1 MCVYIYMQTAERIKV
16 FLKANKYILFTVP
29 FQTRIHTHTHTPC
42 SEFVSLTFTIL
53 FTLAED
59 VGGGGVS
66 GLGSIS
72 SSGTRS
78 GLSEKMLSRSICF

>member
-1 MCVYIYMQTAERIKV
+1 MAERIKV
-16 FLKANKYILFTVP
+16 FLNANKYILFTVP
-29 FQTRIHTHTHTPC
+29 FQTRIHTHTPC
-42 SEFVSLTFTIL
+42 SEIVSLTFTIL

>member
-1 MCVYIYMQTAERIKV
+1 MAERIKV
-16 FLKANKYILFTVP
+16 FLKANKHILFTVP
-29 FQTRIHTHTHTPC
+29 FQTITHTYTPC